1 MNSVQR
7 AVFPGVLLGS
17 LCLFFLTGWM
27 ANPRVVLASSDSFT
41 EAVVA
46 VVVNSF
52 AAPEP
57 RQEAADA
64 EVAVEAAPEASD
76 AEVAP
81 EAAPEAAVVEQSP
94 LDEGCALSAAVLPAV
109 QQWCGLITRYANENG
124 LEPAL
129 VAAMMAQE
137 SGGNPQA
144 YSSSGAV
151 GLLQIM
157 PRDGLAAGFMCPNG
171 PCFASR
177 PSMNELFDPEF
188 NIAYGTRM
196 LAGLVQ
202 KHGSVRDALMKYGPA
217 NVGYYY
223 ADIILGIYD
232 SYR

>member
-57 RQEAADA
+57 SEEPMQKTASSGPGQVIR
-64 EVAVEAAPEASD
+64 VCSEAAPRRGSRR
-76 AEVAP
+76 VP
-81 EAAPEAAVVEQSP
+81 G
-94 LDEGCALSAAVLPAV
+94 EGCALSAAVLPAV

-196 LAGLVQ
+196 LAGLIQ
-202 KHGSVRDALMKYGPA
+202 KHGSMRDALMKYGPA

-223 ADIILGIYD
+223 ADIFWDL
-232 SYR
+232 